1 MAEQNYGE
9 QLDRFVDAVISSRH
23 AVLPDTDAELASLAR
38 VAADLRGLP
47 RESFK
52 ERLKA
57 DLTRR
62 TSMSSKPVAAQ
73 ETTVSATPYLTVND
87 AAAAI
92 EFYKKAFGAVEVMR
106 LVGPGTKIGH
116 AEIRIGNALFMLADE
131 FPDYGEFSP
140 QTVGGS
146 PIKLHMY
153 VPDVDAAFQRA
164 VEAGATVV
172 RPVADQFYG
181 DRSGQVK
188 DPFGYRWIL
197 STHKED
203 VSAEEMERR
212 MKAWTQQAA
221 SAAKPTYRPEGFHT
235 VQPYLVAADGA
246 ALLDFAKA
254 AFGAE
259 ETMRAVGPA
268 GGIHGEVRIG
278 DSMVM
283 IGGGIPGRPFDSP
296 LKTTG
301 LHVYVKDTDAVYAQA
316 LAAGATSL
324 GAPQDHEYGERGA
337 SVKDPAGNFWYIAT
351 HKGESYIPKGLNNV
365 NVYLHPRRAEPLIAF
380 MKKAFGAQ
388 EIGKYASPDGV
399 VHHAEIRV
407 GDSVVEMGESHGAYE
422 PMPSMLYLYVS
433 DPDATYRQALA
444 AGAKSL
450 HEPVN
455 QPYGDRNA
463 SFTDAFGNTW
473 YVAAHIG
480 DVKS

>member
-1 MAEQNYGE
+1 
-9 QLDRFVDAVISSRH
+9 
-23 AVLPDTDAELASLAR
+23 
-38 VAADLRGLP
+38 
-47 RESFK
+47 
-52 ERLKA
+52 
-57 DLTRR
+57 
-62 TSMSSKPVAAQ
+62 MSSKPVAAQ

-116 AEIRIGNALFMLADE
+116 AEFRIGNALFMLADE

-140 QTVGGS
+140 QSVGGS
-146 PIKLHMY
+146 PVKLHMY

-197 STHKED
+197 STHRED

-212 MKAWTQQAA
+212 MNAWTQQAA
-221 SAAKPTYRPEGFHT
+221 SAAKPAYRPEGFHT

-254 AFGAE
+254 AFDAE
-259 ETMRAVGPA
+259 EKMRAVGSA

-278 DSMVM
+278 DSMIM
-283 IGGGIPGRPFDSP
+283 LGGGVPGKPFSFP
-296 LKTTG
+296 LKQAA
-301 LHVYVKDTDAVYAQA
+301 LHVYVKDTDAAYTKA

-324 GAPQDHEYGERGA
+324 GAPQDHDYGERGA

-351 HKGESYIPKGLNNV
+351 HKGASYVPEGLHNV
-365 NVYLHPRRAEPLIAF
+365 NVYLHPLRAEPLIRF
-380 MKKAFGAQ
+380 LKQAFGAS
-388 EIGKYASPDGV
+388 EKAKYASPDGV
-399 VHHAEIRV
+399 VHHAEILV
-407 GDSVVEMGESHGAYE
+407 GDSVVEMGEAHGTYQ
-422 PMPSMLYLYVS
+422 PMSSMFYLYVP
-433 DPDATYRQALA
+433 DPDAAYRQALA

-450 HEPVN
+450 QEPVN

-463 SFTDAFGNTW
+463 AVTDAFGNTW